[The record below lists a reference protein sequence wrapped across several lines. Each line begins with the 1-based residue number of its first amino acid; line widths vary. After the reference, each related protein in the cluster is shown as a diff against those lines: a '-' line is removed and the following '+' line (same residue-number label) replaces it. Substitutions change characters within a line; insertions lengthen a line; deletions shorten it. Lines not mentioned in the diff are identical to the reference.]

1 MDNQKSSRTCTSPAE
16 RTVSLVLEAEVMAD
30 LETGR
35 LALIASTDHHMADLD
50 EVSPERLRILIA
62 DARQRLDEF
71 ERLAAEHEARILAQ
85 LEVAA

>member
-1 MDNQKSSRTCTSPAE
+1 
-16 RTVSLVLEAEVMAD
+16 MAD

-35 LALIASTDHHMADLD
+35 LALIASTDHYMADLD
-50 EVSPERLRILIA
+50 EVSPERLRDLIA

>member
-1 MDNQKSSRTCTSPAE
+1 MDSRESSCISTSPAE

-35 LALIASTDHHMADLD
+35 LALIASTDHHMTDLD

>member
-1 MDNQKSSRTCTSPAE
+1 MDIRESSCTSTSPAE
-16 RTVSLVLEAEVMAD
+16 RAVSLVLEAEVMAD

-35 LALIASTDHHMADLD
+35 LALIASTDHYMADLD
-50 EVSPERLRILIA
+50 EVSPERLRDLIA